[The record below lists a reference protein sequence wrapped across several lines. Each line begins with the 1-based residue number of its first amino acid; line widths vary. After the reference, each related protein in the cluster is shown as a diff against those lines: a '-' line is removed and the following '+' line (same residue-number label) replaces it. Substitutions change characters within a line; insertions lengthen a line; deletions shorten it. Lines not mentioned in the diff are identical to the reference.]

1 MKKEKN
7 TYKIIIVD
15 DHPVFRN
22 GLKTLLN
29 QFDNVELI
37 AEASNGKEFL
47 QINESHQA
55 DLVFMDIN
63 MPVLDGI
70 DTTVKALQSAPEIK
84 IIALTAFGD
93 YSNIQKMLDTG
104 VDGYM
109 LKNSEIDEYHKA
121 IQSVLSGGNYFSAK
135 IIADISQHIPFKQ
148 QKSGETISKREKQVL
163 QLICQGF
170 SNHEISEKLFI
181 SERTVERH
189 KTNLMRKTDTKNTVN
204 LVIYAF
210 KHSLTEM

>member
-93 YSNIQKMLDTG
+93 YSNIQK
-104 VDGYM
+104 
-109 LKNSEIDEYHKA
+109 KN
-121 IQSVLSGGNYFSAK
+121 
-135 IIADISQHIPFKQ
+135 
-148 QKSGETISKREKQVL
+148 
-163 QLICQGF
+163 
-170 SNHEISEKLFI
+170 
-181 SERTVERH
+181 
-189 KTNLMRKTDTKNTVN
+189 
-204 LVIYAF
+204 
-210 KHSLTEM
+210 